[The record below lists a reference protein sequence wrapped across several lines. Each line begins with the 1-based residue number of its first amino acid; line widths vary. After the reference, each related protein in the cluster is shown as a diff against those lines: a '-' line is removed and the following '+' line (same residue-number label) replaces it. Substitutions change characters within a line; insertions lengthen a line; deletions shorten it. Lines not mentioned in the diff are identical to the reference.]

1 MRKNVIRIALY
12 AMLFALCLP
21 AADAQQPAKVAKI
34 GYLSPGSASG
44 PGRGTEVLRLELR
57 TLGYVE
63 GKNITFEYRYA
74 DNRFDRLPALADEL
88 VRLKVDVLVVPST
101 PAALV
106 AKNATKTIPS
116 VVLMRAEKVMK

>member
-21 AADAQQPAKVAKI
+21 AADAQQPTKVAKI

-44 PGRGTEVLRLELR
+44 SGRGTEVLRLELR
-57 TLGYVE
+57 TLGYVK

-74 DNRFDRLPALADEL
+74 NNP
-88 VRLKVDVLVVPST
+88 
-101 PAALV
+101 
-106 AKNATKTIPS
+106 KNS
-116 VVLMRAEKVMK
+116 D